1 MPITFTVDQD
11 TDIGKVRLL
20 ISDLDQEQA
29 IFPDDSYIQTFL
41 TMEND
46 EVKLA
51 AALALE
57 TIAANRA
64 LTMQV
69 IQLLDLKMDGK
80 STAEGIR
87 KSAQALRDSAAEDW
101 NGFDIAENPSDS
113 VFAYRDFLI
122 RRIVAESA

>member
-1 MPITFTVDQD
+1 MPFTSVDLS
-11 TDIGKVRLL
+11 TDIGMVRLL
-20 ISDLDQEQA
+20 ITDMDPDQP
-29 IFPDDSYIQTFL
+29 IFPDDDMIQTFL
-41 TMEND
+41 TLEND

-87 KSAQALRDSAAEDW
+87 KSAQALRDSAEDDW

-113 VFAYRDFLI
+113 VFAYRDFLV
-122 RRIVAESA
+122 RRIIAESV